1 MHSFEHE
8 QDRAGTEWRAGT
20 MLPPGPAIESALSP
34 EVEDARRRFL
44 LAVRVMTTRKE
55 REERDASSRREWM
68 RTLEADVAAYKKWR
82 WKKTRRQI
90 CMYSMVFLMLFGKH
104 IPYMHWL
111 GDNWWFFLII
121 GGSSAAAQA
130 ADRKRPQ
137 EMARLL
143 ATARDPQAVSVL
155 AVAARSA
162 DPATKKI
169 AEQGLRSIMPQFKAS
184 DAEHITEQGMEAI
197 LHLLSR
203 ASESD
208 LRIAILRGLEQV
220 GDERALDVIESLI
233 RSERDT
239 RLVDAAR
246 TCKSYVQGRVQQAQY
261 RQTLLRP
268 TVNPVA
274 PDMTL
279 LRPAGAS
286 ETPLDQL
293 LRPAE

>member
-1 MHSFEHE
+1 
-8 QDRAGTEWRAGT
+8 
-20 MLPPGPAIESALSP
+20 
-34 EVEDARRRFL
+34 
-44 LAVRVMTTRKE
+44 
-55 REERDASSRREWM
+55 
-68 RTLEADVAAYKKWR
+68 
-82 WKKTRRQI
+82 
-90 CMYSMVFLMLFGKH
+90 MYSMVFLMLFGKH